1 MARSLRASRFPVSPR
16 TRRLLVGGLVLG
28 TLALTA
34 CSPAV
39 APAPAASAPVAA
51 PLTGACSAPV
61 VSAAGKTQ
69 YFAVVDDGSGA
80 NEAVTFDAATVAE
93 QQADVATIEATVGDV
108 VAVEVDQ
115 VVTAS
120 AATTEPL
127 YAGSMPFA
135 ASQNQWGI
143 NQASFPE
150 AWANVPSNGAGV
162 KVAVLDSGV
171 QATHPDL
178 AGAVVAGSDRVVAG
192 GDGTNDQNGHGTHV
206 AGIIGARAQGIGGV
220 GGAPMS
226 TIMTVRVLD
235 ANGQGDISQLINGIN
250 FAVGN
255 GAQVISM
262 SLGGPDTSPSLQTTV
277 EAAIASGVVVVAA
290 AGNDGSCTAEY
301 PAAYPGVISVAAT
314 GQGVDTLAPFSQH
327 GPDVDLA
334 APGTNIWSDYLGST
348 YLSMSGTS
356 MATPFV
362 SAAAALVVAKCPG
375 ITPAQ
380 VEYRLESTAA
390 PIPGSPIQTSS
401 PSGALRAGAATALAC

>member
-1 MARSLRASRFPVSPR
+1 MARSLRASLLPASSR

-34 CSPAV
+34 CSPV
-39 APAPAASAPVAA
+39 ASPAPATPVAA
-51 PLTGACSAPV
+51 PLSACSAPV
-61 VSAAGKTQ
+61 VTAVGKTQ
-69 YFAVVDDGSGA
+69 YFAVVDDGTGA
-80 NEAVTFDAATVAE
+80 NEAVTFDAASVAE

-115 VVTAS
+115 VVSAS
-120 AATTEPL
+120 VGTNSDEPMYVGSAPFGAAQ
-127 YAGSMPFA
+127 A
-135 ASQNQWGI
+135 QWGL
-143 NQASFPE
+143 NQATFPE
-150 AWANVPSNGAGV
+150 AWANVPSDGAGV

-206 AGIIGARAQGIGGV
+206 AGIIGARDQGIGGI
-220 GGAPMS
+220 GGAPMT
-226 TIMTVRVLD
+226 TIMTVRVL
-235 ANGQGDISQLINGIN
+235 GPTGTGDLSQLINGIN
-250 FAVGN
+250 FAVAN
-255 GAQVISM
+255 GANVISM
-262 SLGGPDTSPSLQTTV
+262 SLGGPNGSASLEFTV
-277 EAAIASGVVVVAA
+277 ATAIAAGVVVVAA
-290 AGNDGSCTAEY
+290 AGNNGSCVADY
-301 PAAYPGVISVAAT
+301 PAGYPGVISVGAT
-314 GQGVDTLAPFSQH
+314 DQGVDTLAAYSQR
-327 GPDVDLA
+327 GPDVDIA
-334 APGTNIWSDYLGST
+334 APGTNVWSDYLGST

-380 VEYRLESTAA
+380 VETRLESTAQ

-401 PSGALRAGAATALAC
+401 PSGALRAGAATAVPC

>member
-1 MARSLRASRFPVSPR
+1 MLASRFLAP
-16 TRRLLVGGLVLG
+16 GLVLG
-28 TLALTA
+28 ALALTA
-34 CSPAV
+34 CAPAA
-39 APAPAASAPVAA
+39 APAPAPVPVAT
-51 PLTGACSAPV
+51 PLISACAAPV
-61 VSAAGKTQ
+61 VTETGKTQ
-69 YFAVVDDGSGA
+69 YFAVVDDGTGA

-120 AATTEPL
+120 VGSNGDEPL
-127 YAGSMPFA
+127 YAGTAPFGA
-135 ASQNQWGI
+135 AQAQWGI
-143 NQASFPE
+143 NQATFPQ
-150 AWANVPSNGAGV
+150 AWANVPTEGAGV

-178 AGAVVAGSDRVVAG
+178 AGAVVPGSDRVVAG

-206 AGIIGARAQGIGGV
+206 AGILGARDQGVGGIGG
-220 GGAPMS
+220 APRT

-255 GAQVISM
+255 GAKVISM
-262 SLGGPDTSPSLQTTV
+262 SLGGPNPSSSLQTTV
-277 EAAIASGVVVVAA
+277 AAAIASGVVMVAA
-290 AGNDGSCTAEY
+290 AGNDGTCNAAY

-314 GQGVDTLAPFSQH
+314 GQGVDALAPFSQH

-334 APGTNIWSDYLGST
+334 APGTNIWSDYLGGT

-356 MATPFV
+356 MATPYV

-380 VEYRLESTAA
+380 VEARLESTAQ
-390 PIPGSPIQTSS
+390 PIAGSPIQTSS
-401 PSGALRAGAATALAC
+401 PSGALRAGAATAAPC